1 MLTILLSITYV
12 WVSLINNSGSRGN
25 LRFIDY
31 YLKYRQNQYNSKV
44 KQNNSKI
51 PNSLTRGRK
60 FPIYS
65 IFYIE
70 KYSCDML
77 SYDSTTVS
85 SAWELASVSMRDS
98 QGEGVN
104 TSLSRTV
111 YCTPESYVILYWWTD
126 VPFLY
131 VRG

>member
-1 MLTILLSITYV
+1 MLTILLSITYL
-12 WVSLINNSGSRGN
+12 WVSLINNSGSRGK
-25 LRFIDY
+25 L
-31 YLKYRQNQYNSKV
+31 V
-44 KQNNSKI
+44 KQHNSKI

-70 KYSCDML
+70 KYSCDVL
-77 SYDSTTVS
+77 SYDSITVS

-111 YCTPESYVILYWWTD
+111 YCIPESYVILYWWTG